1 MKKVLPYIFFLL
13 FVFTGCG
20 VENLF
25 TDKWYV
31 WVIGFVLLLL
41 VAIAMGWEEK

>member
-1 MKKVLPYIFFLL
+1 MKKILPYIFLIL
-13 FVFTGCG
+13 FVLTGCG
-20 VENLF
+20 VENLL